1 MIFSGAPLFG
11 IMLRGRERMK
21 VPAPPRLVAE

>member
-1 MIFSGAPLFG
+1 LSENRCPLFG